1 MNRFKRNAM
10 MVLAVASTICA
21 NAQAKDVTT
30 KYIENA
36 DFQARFAAWVN
47 PGSFTYNV
55 ATTFEGKSGE
65 VWMEKWVSQGGT
77 LNNNDGM
84 YQTLTDLPTGTYT
97 LVVAAKNIQQSSK
110 TKVCKGAYIYAGQ
123 EQTEI
128 STPGDYSVVFTVVN
142 GKTNIGIRLSGCDG
156 NWVCVDNF
164 RLYYNGENT
173 DSIAA
178 EQTRLDNELAEFK
191 AHLENATG
199 TAPKV
204 KTYGFVPT
212 GNTIALGRSTVT
224 GTAKEK
230 GFCWSSTNPEPSI
243 LDEKSTETF
252 SNNGD
257 IYVMRN
263 LKPATT
269 YYVRAYAMTSGYK
282 VAYGEVV
289 KINTLPAG
297 NMSYGFFNDN
307 GGDEATCAR
316 INSASAECI
325 WMYNNLSYI
334 PGFYL
339 SVHYVPGAGA
349 GGGTADC
356 SYGGWMRVSQ
366 NVPYQQTGTMLHET
380 NHGVGVG
387 TTGAW
392 YNNANLRAETSRG
405 LWLGP
410 MGTKMVRFFENSETA
425 TMTGDNTHMWPYGIN
440 GANEDSYQPSKQV
453 LYYANILITH
463 ALHQDGLPCTSG
475 VGFASPAYVFQ
486 QDDNAKYYIK
496 CEDANAGGTD
506 AYLTMTSTGTLRSM
520 QVSAAEA
527 AADDNYAWHITYDPK
542 TRYYVFQNIGSGKFL
557 TNNNG
562 TIKGVTKNTATT
574 TEKFHLMPSRQPIEQ
589 GAYKGES
596 YWVMTG
602 SGHKALE
609 GGSYNSTNK
618 YYSVTTKDYNA
629 ANAAVAQRW
638 VLLKA
643 DEALAYDRGAVA
655 TQLQELKD
663 LVENVK
669 TNLATPHKA
678 NSEETDVETTD
689 NALQSVLDGIEGQM
703 ESYSSPTEVNAAIQT
718 LTDAVL
724 SFLSNVSVTDAG
736 QPFNITYFLTN
747 TNLDN
752 DCAGWSTTTAINYS
766 CAEFFE
772 KTADF
777 NQTTIQRMPVGTYKL
792 MVQGFQ
798 RPGAYADV
806 LTEWQA
812 GTNNVKGVLY
822 LKTTNKLLKNIY
834 KDAQEKTQ
842 GTGSVAAASKVY
854 IPNSMQGAYNFFR
867 RGFYENEVIATTK
880 TSATM
885 KVGIKTN
892 VATAGTWTCFDNFRL
907 FYYGN
912 VSEEVI
918 TGISDITPNSASD
931 NVYDLSGRRVA
942 GLPQTKGIYIKNG
955 KKLVYE

>member
-1 MNRFKRNAM
+1 
-10 MVLAVASTICA
+10 MVLAAASTIVA
-21 NAQAKDVTT
+21 KAQATDVTQ

-47 PGSFTYNV
+47 PGSFTYN
-55 ATTFEGKSGE
+55 TNLTSFEGRSGE
-65 VWMEKWVSQGGT
+65 IWMEKWVQSGS

-84 YQTLTDLPTGTYT
+84 YQTLRDLPTGTYT
-97 LVVAAKNIQQSSK
+97 LVASAKNILQSSK
-110 TKVCKGAYIYAGQ
+110 TKVCKGAFIYAGQ

-128 STPGDYSVVFTVVN
+128 SAPGDYSVVFTVVN
-142 GKTNIGIRLSGCDG
+142 GKANIGVRLSGCDG

-164 RLYYNGENT
+164 RLYYNGENA

-199 TAPKV
+199 TTPKV
-204 KTYGFVPT
+204 TTYGFVPT
-212 GNTIALGRSTVT
+212 GNTIALGRSTVS

-230 GFCWSSTNPEPSI
+230 GFCWSSTNPEPTV
-243 LDEKSTETF
+243 LDETTTETF
-252 SNNGD
+252 SNNGT

-282 VAYGEVV
+282 VGYGDVV

-297 NMSYGFFNDN
+297 NMTYGFFNDN
-307 GGDEATCAR
+307 GGDAETCAR

-366 NVPYQQTGTMLHET
+366 NIPYQQTGTMLHET

-392 YNNANLRAETSRG
+392 YNNANLRADVTRG

-425 TMTGDNTHMWPYGIN
+425 TMTGDGTHMWPYGIN
-440 GANEDSYQPSKQV
+440 GAGEDRYQPSNHC
-453 LYYANILITH
+453 LYFANILITH

-496 CEDANAGGTD
+496 CEEPNAGGTD
-506 AYLTMTSTGTLRSM
+506 AYLTMTSTGTLRSI
-520 QVSAAEA
+520 QCSAAEA
-527 AADDNYAWHITYDPK
+527 AANDNYAWTIKYDPK
-542 TRYYVFQNIGSGKFL
+542 TRYYYFQNVGTGKFL
-557 TNNNG
+557 SNNSG
-562 TIKGVTKNTATT
+562 TIKGVEKANASAN
-574 TEKFHLMPSRQPIEQ
+574 EKFHLMPSRQPIIQ
-589 GAYKGES
+589 GQYKGES
-596 YWVMTG
+596 YWIMTG
-602 SGHKALE
+602 SGHNAME
-609 GGSYNSTNK
+609 GGNYSTTGK
-618 YYSVTTKDYNA
+618 YYSVNTKAYNA
-629 ANAAVAQRW
+629 ANSATAQRW

-655 TQLQELKD
+655 TQLDELKK
-663 LVENVK
+663 LVEVIK
-669 TNLATPHKA
+669 KNLAIPHQA
-678 NSEETDVETTD
+678 NSEEEDTETID
-689 NALQSVLDGIEGQM
+689 NALQSVITTIETQM
-703 ESYSSPTEVNAAIQT
+703 ETYSTPTEVNAAIQT
-718 LTDAVL
+718 LTDA
-724 SFLSNVSVTDAG
+724 SMDFLGNVSVTFVA
-736 QPFNITYFLTN
+736 QPFDLTYFLTN
-747 TNLDN
+747 PGFDS
-752 DCAGWSTTTAINYS
+752 DCNGWSATTSVNYS
-766 CAEFFE
+766 CAEFFQKSE
-772 KTADF
+772 DI
-777 NQTTIQRMPVGTYKL
+777 NQTTAQRMPVGTYKL
-792 MVQGFQ
+792 MAQAFQ
-798 RPGAYADV
+798 RPGSYADA

-822 LKTTNKLLKNIY
+822 IKSTQKLLKNIY
-834 KDAQEKTQ
+834 EDAQEKTQ
-842 GTGSVAAASKVY
+842 GSGSVAAATKVY
-854 IPNSMQGAYNFFR
+854 IPDSQQGAYNFFR
-867 RGFYENEVIATTK
+867 RGHYENEVITTTK
-880 TSATM
+880 TAATM
-885 KVGIKTN
+885 KVGLKTN
-892 VATAGTWTCFDNFRL
+892 MATDKSWTCFDNFRL
-907 FYYGN
+907 YYYGK

-918 TGISDITPNSASD
+918 TGIETLND
-931 NVYDLSGRRVA
+931 NAESKDFIFDLQGRRVMR
-942 GLPQTKGIYIKNG
+942 PTTSGIYIVNG
-955 KKLVYE
+955 KKVIY